1 MYFGPILFIS
11 CLLACFVICFP
22 TYKILQIYHIQDI
35 PNHRSSH
42 VVPTVRGGGIAILLT
57 IGLVCTFVPLFCPF
71 RVPLLAVLALIILS
85 VVSFIDDVRGLS
97 AQIRF
102 GTHALAA
109 IALAW
114 SSGLLDSNG
123 LAASSGAKFGVPY
136 PVIVGLMMLWM
147 VGYTSAFNFM
157 DGINGIASFQAGL
170 SALAMV
176 AVASAK
182 MADWYT
188 PSILIA
194 LSVSGSAFGFIP
206 HNFPRARMFMGDVG
220 SAPLGLMLAFLVL
233 WICNTQGFDLLI
245 PLVIVNLNFVLDTGI
260 TLVRRIAR
268 GDRWLEPHREHFYQ
282 RLVRSGWSHTAV
294 TTWESVLLFST
305 AVVSVCVA
313 KAGIPYQIWALVAA
327 ILLWL
332 AFFIFADLRF
342 KKYNV
347 LGGAMQ

>member
-1 MYFGPILFIS
+1 MCFGPILFIS
-11 CLLACFVICFP
+11 CLLACFVICSP
-22 TYKILQIYHIQDI
+22 TYKILRICHIQDI

-57 IGLVCTFVPLFCPF
+57 IGLACTIVSLFYPF
-71 RVPLLAVLALIILS
+71 RVPLFAVLALFILS

-97 AQIRF
+97 AQMRF
-102 GTHALAA
+102 GTHAMAA

-123 LAASSGAKFGVPY
+123 LAAGYGTKIGVPY
-136 PVIVGLMMLWM
+136 LVIVGLMMLWM
-147 VGYTSAFNFM
+147 VGYTNAFNFM

-176 AVASAK
+176 AVVSAK
-182 MADWYT
+182 LADWCT
-188 PSILIA
+188 PPILLA
-194 LSVSGSAFGFIP
+194 LSVSGSAFGFLP

-220 SAPLGLMLAFLVL
+220 SAPLGLLLAFLVL
-233 WICNTQGFDLLI
+233 WICNTHGFDLLI
-245 PLVIVNLNFVLDTGI
+245 PLVIVNLNFILDTGI

-294 TTWESVLLFST
+294 TACESGLLFST
-305 AVVSVCVA
+305 AVLSVCVA
-313 KAGIPYQIWALVAA
+313 KAGIGYQIWALVAA
-327 ILLWL
+327 MLLWL
-332 AFFIFADLRF
+332 TFFIFADLRF
-342 KKYNV
+342 KKYST
-347 LGGAMQ
+347 LGIAIQ